1 MRLNSGCPRRVLGQ
15 LAVLSFDVAFL
26 LATSACLWLAA
37 SIPAQ
42 AYVDPS
48 VMTYTI
54 QALAGVAVAL
64 SAVIGVAWRRLRRV
78 VLKMLKV
85 DENAGKTVE
94 TTVSAIDPAKFPD
107 AATSAP
113 ATLREPTTGA
123 FDGTPLTWPKR
134 FGVLFA
140 SCAALCF
147 AVLFA
152 SPLVVVVTGSSSLSF
167 SFSDVWAPLLL
178 CTLVCAVI
186 LSAVLSAFRGKAFE
200 LVLALVVGVCVASMV
215 QELALNGFL
224 PAATG
229 EYVNWFL
236 YKKAICASILI
247 WGAIIAACILFARK
261 RAVFMRLACPA
272 ICLVIALAQG
282 VNLGIVVANAPAT
295 SSSDLVVTEEGLTT
309 VSSKS
314 NVIVFVLDMFDT
326 QFMDD
331 VVEQF
336 PDSTSELTGFT
347 WYHNATGSMIP
358 TRYGIPYIVTGKSFD
373 TSSSSFTTDQLAS
386 WFSEDNLLDEAAEQG
401 YSVGVYSDSVG
412 YGLESLKDKTMNVHA
427 IEPGSRNIDFLSCA
441 KSLFG
446 VGLYRDLPSI
456 LKPFFWF
463 TTDSVNAAM
472 CPANSSDAAST
483 PYLINDAR
491 MHASFED
498 SVLEA
503 SDESAGGAYRVIHL
517 QGSHWPYTL
526 NENGESEQLEQVY
539 ENQVRQSAGSLSIV
553 SEYIRQLKE
562 LGVYDCSTIVITADH
577 GQWQYGSHS
586 IPGASNP
593 FLLVKPA
600 GADSSANLQVSEVAT
615 GHVDLPGTLEW
626 AIGKTPSNPTVFD
639 ATDGDRKRYFL
650 YTNHDGHTDYEL
662 VEYEIDGDANDFSS
676 WHETGRSWKVDMEGY
691 E

>member
-1 MRLNSGCPRRVLGQ
+1 MTPSKKLAISAFDAATLL
-15 LAVLSFDVAFL
+15 LAVGAVWAAG
-26 LATSACLWLAA
+26 AT
-37 SIPAQ
+37 PAQ

-94 TTVSAIDPAKFPD
+94 TAVSAIDPAANPD

-113 ATLREPTTGA
+113 TTLREPTGGA
-123 FDGTPLTWPKR
+123 FDGEPLGWAKR
-134 FGVLFA
+134 FAIAFVA
-140 SCAALCF
+140 CAALCF
-147 AVLFA
+147 ATLFA
-152 SPLVVVVTGSSSLSF
+152 SPLVVVVTGASSLSF
-167 SFSDVWAPLLL
+167 SISDVWFPLLL
-178 CTLVCAVI
+178 CAMAVAAVI
-186 LSAVLSAFRGKAFE
+186 ALALSAIRGKAFE
-200 LVLALVVGVCVASMV
+200 YVLAVIAAVCVAAVV

-229 EYVNWFL
+229 EYVDWFC
-236 YKKAICASILI
+236 YKKAICASVLVWLAIL
-247 WGAIIAACILFARK
+247 AACVLFARK

-282 VNLGIVVANAPAT
+282 ANLGAVVASAPAT
-295 SSSDLVVTEEGLTT
+295 SSSELVVTEEGLTT

-331 VVEQF
+331 VVEQY
-336 PDSTSELTGFT
+336 PDATSELTGFT

-358 TRYGIPYIVTGKSFD
+358 TRYGVPYIVTGKSFD
-373 TSSSSFTTDQLAS
+373 TSSDSFTTDGLKS
-386 WFSEDNLLDEAAEQG
+386 WFSEENLLDEAAEQG

-412 YGLESLKDKTMNVHA
+412 YGLEALEGKTMNVHA
-427 IEPGSRNIDFLSCA
+427 IESGSRKIDTLSCA

-456 LKPFFWF
+456 LKPLFWF

-472 CPANSSDAAST
+472 CPANSEDAAST

-491 MHASFED
+491 MHASFEN

-503 SDESAGGAYRVIHL
+503 SDESEGGAYRVIHL

-526 NENGESEQLEQVY
+526 NENGEAEQLEQTY
-539 ENQVRQSAGSLSIV
+539 ENQVKQSAGSLSIV
-553 SEYIRQLKE
+553 SEYISQLKE
-562 LGVYDCSTIVITADH
+562 LGVYDCSTIIITADH
-577 GQWQYGSHS
+577 GQWLYGEHS
-586 IPGASNP
+586 IPSASNP

-600 GADSSANLQVSEVAT
+600 GADSTAELQVSEVAT
-615 GHVDLPGTLEW
+615 GHVDLPATLEW
-626 AIGKTPSNPTVFD
+626 AIGKTPSGPTVFE
-639 ATDGDRKRYFL
+639 ATEGERKRYFL

-662 VEYEIDGDANDFSS
+662 VEYEIDGDANDFSN

-691 E
+691 K